1 MNQERELSQPPLRM
15 SEAEVS
21 LGLAFWLIRKKY
33 VSDDE
38 PVVFVAIHRVQADVG
53 RAGAFD
59 VARFLYENHWQK
71 ADSTPGWPGTYRH
84 SEVTARL
91 VIGPA
96 PGPGDVVC
104 RLKDGRVLRVEAKK
118 GPLTTSKSSDE
129 YALIR
134 EALAQLLTLPVVR
147 KHHVLAVAVPYSPK
161 FEELARR
168 WRDRPLIKRLGIL
181 IFTVGRDGDVDPLS
195 AWSFENSI
203 KHHENTATMSVLDGM
218 VKDAL
223 SRAET
228 AVAGKDYPGYTDFLR
243 QALRVMLRWSSGGTC
258 DLAMTQLVG
267 KWTGRG
273 CAQELLLLIAQDYLG
288 WVPPG
293 NRPVSPSRVQPG
305 PAPLNTGLPASTR
318 RSSKLR

>member
-1 MNQERELSQPPLRM
+1 
-15 SEAEVS
+15 
-21 LGLAFWLIRKKY
+21 
-33 VSDDE
+33 
-38 PVVFVAIHRVQADVG
+38 
-53 RAGAFD
+53 
-59 VARFLYENHWQK
+59 
-71 ADSTPGWPGTYRH
+71 
-84 SEVTARL
+84 
-91 VIGPA
+91 
-96 PGPGDVVC
+96 
-104 RLKDGRVLRVEAKK
+104 
-118 GPLTTSKSSDE
+118 
-129 YALIR
+129 
-134 EALAQLLTLPVVR
+134 VR

-258 DLAMTQLVG
+258 DLAMAQLVW

-273 CAQELLLLIAQDYLG
+273 CAKELLLLIAQDYLG
-288 WVPPG
+288 WVPPKD
-293 NRPVSPSRVQPG
+293 RPVIPSPGSVRVREDGRQP
-305 PAPLNTGLPASTR
+305 
-318 RSSKLR
+318 